1 MRVVWD
7 NTKWFSRQNYIRKN
21 EYDKPTIKKDIRKKD
36 QTQERYFWDWER
48 EKREK
53 TTRFPMHSAPPLVK
67 SRQSWINCAAKSKM
81 DPERPHRSSV
91 GNKIGSNTAIWGI
104 QSNLIEVYFEND
116 RWAVYANEREGRF
129 VFLFVAKSARTKRR
143 GRRFLGISR

>member
-1 MRVVWD
+1 M
-7 NTKWFSRQNYIRKN
+7 S
-21 EYDKPTIKKDIRKKD
+21 EM
-36 QTQERYFWDWER
+36 ER
-48 EKREK
+48 EKSQR

-67 SRQSWINCAAKSKM
+67 SRQSWINCGAKSKI

-104 QSNLIEVYFEND
+104 QSYLIEVYFEND

-129 VFLFVAKSARTKRR
+129 VFLLKVRR
-143 GRRFLGISR
+143 GKGEDTEDG